1 MGMNEKAEKKEK
13 QSPSEL
19 VKENMRLQRLEI
31 EETKKGR
38 VGFGGLLMKFT
49 TNESEE
55 FVLSVA
61 AMLRCFYVALEKAP
75 V

>member
-49 TNESEE
+49 T
-55 FVLSVA
+55 
-61 AMLRCFYVALEKAP
+61 MP
-75 V
+75 I